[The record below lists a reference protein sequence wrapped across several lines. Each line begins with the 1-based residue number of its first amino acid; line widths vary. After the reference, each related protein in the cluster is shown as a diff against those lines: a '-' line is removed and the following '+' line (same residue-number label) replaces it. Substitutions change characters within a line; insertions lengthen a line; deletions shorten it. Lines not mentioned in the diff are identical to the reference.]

1 VNSPSD
7 RRDMR
12 RRELVRRRQTVRRR
26 IGLGA
31 VAVAAAGLGTWIGAD
46 SNSGDDGSTG
56 RTGARPTPPSCPEG
70 IAADPRR
77 LAGQMLVVRF
87 EGTAT
92 PELLRAAR
100 RAEIGGVIAFPPAGA
115 DLGGVRAE
123 IARLQRAARSAGVP
137 PLLVA
142 TDQEGGDVKR
152 FPTLPPVTPPV
163 ELAAAGEAAA
173 TAEGRDTGR
182 ALRQIGVNVDLA
194 PVLDVP
200 AVAGAFMAGR
210 SFGSESAIVA
220 AVGVGFASGLEAAG
234 VAATAKHFPGLGRAT
249 ANTDLG
255 PSVVGGSRA
264 DLGQDIAPFR
274 AAVDAGVS
282 LVMTSN
288 ATYPAVD
295 QERPASLSEPVTR
308 LLRDRLGFEG
318 AVITDDLLAGAIS
331 GAGYGS
337 GDAAVAAAQAGA
349 DLLLFARLPAPE
361 ALPALV
367 TAITRGALDRQA
379 LLEACVRN
387 LALRES
393 LAG

>member
-1 VNSPSD
+1 
-7 RRDMR
+7 
-12 RRELVRRRQTVRRR
+12 
-26 IGLGA
+26 
-31 VAVAAAGLGTWIGAD
+31 
-46 SNSGDDGSTG
+46 
-56 RTGARPTPPSCPEG
+56 
-70 IAADPRR
+70 
-77 LAGQMLVVRF
+77 
-87 EGTAT
+87 
-92 PELLRAAR
+92 
-100 RAEIGGVIAFPPAGA
+100 
-115 DLGGVRAE
+115 
-123 IARLQRAARSAGVP
+123 
-137 PLLVA
+137 
-142 TDQEGGDVKR
+142 VKR
-152 FPTLPPVTPPV
+152 FPTLPPLTSPV

-182 ALRQIGVNVDLA
+182 ALRRIGINADLA

-200 AVAGAFMAGR
+200 GVSGAFMADR
-210 SFGSESAIVA
+210 SFGSEPATVA
-220 AVGVGFASGLEAAG
+220 AAGVGFAGGLQDAG

-264 DLGQDIAPFR
+264 ELAPDLEPFR

-288 ATYPAVD
+288 ATYPALD
-295 QERPASLSEPVTR
+295 EERPASLSPGVTR

-318 AVITDDLLAGAIS
+318 VVITDDLFAGAIS
-331 GAGYGS
+331 GAGYGT

-361 ALPALV
+361 ALPAL
-367 TAITRGALDRQA
+367 TAAIRRGSLDRQA
-379 LLEACVRN
+379 LLDACVRN